1 MFRPAFALL
10 ALAAL
15 ASCQT
20 VSSAVDRV
28 FQPDL
33 YAEMADSD
41 VTMAVATMQS
51 VLESSPEGSGSG
63 WSNPETGNS
72 GRITPTRTW
81 QTDAGYF
88 CRDFV
93 ETLRVGGRS
102 ADYDRS
108 ACRIDDGSW
117 RLSAN

>member
-1 MFRPAFALL
+1 MRALGVL
-10 ALAAL
+10 AAAL
-15 ASCQT
+15 AVAGCQT
-20 VSSAVDRV
+20 VSSTVDRV

-33 YAEMADSD
+33 YVEMADSD

-51 VLESSPEGSGSG
+51 VLESSPDGSGSG
-63 WSNPETGNS
+63 WSNPATGNS
-72 GRITPTRTW
+72 GRITPERTW

-93 ETLRVGGRS
+93 EALTVAGRS

-108 ACRIDDGSW
+108 ACRMDDGTW
-117 RLSAN
+117 QLSGA